1 MIEASWR
8 TRVLFSVKLVRN
20 EQKKLSGG
28 EAQNFPISVKAVAP
42 SSLLHATPT
51 LAVSWR
57 RVKMAVFRFAK

>member
-28 EAQNFPISVKAVAP
+28 AQNFPISVKAVAP

-51 LAVSWR
+51 LAVSCR